1 MKTEIKSVR
10 EVFELFKDKVFD
22 IPPYQR
28 GYRWGESEVTTMID
42 DIMEFNPSDKKEKYC
57 LQPIVVQEEYGSEY
71 VRIVDGQQRL
81 TTISLFKEF
90 FSAESGDLLPTC
102 CSRLIS
108 ENNEDRNV
116 IDRAYLNGA
125 RKAISI
131 RLNGLDTG
139 TLRDKLDG
147 NCVFILCWLEDE
159 NAEEVFE
166 RLNVGKI
173 PLSSAEILKA
183 YYVTEFPQECEK
195 HDFINRWNLIEET
208 LQDDNFYY
216 FFSHDEGKNERYY
229 STRMD
234 FILEVWAIREGIVKN
249 ADGITNSYKSSP
261 VFLFNEIKE
270 MDLSDFIN
278 GVWNLFNL
286 MNEIYEDTTLY
297 NLFGFLSCCN
307 DGNHHIL
314 HVYKGLELSNI
325 KSMAIG
331 KLNLSP
337 AENVDIEALNK
348 KLDGLSYF
356 EQLGEI
362 RDYLLF
368 HNAIKSSNFGIRFDY
383 NEYRTGYDLEHIHA
397 RQEVKEKDKA
407 LKILESLVA
416 EKEKYLNRFPNGEG
430 DFKEFFSDL
439 SKFIFET
446 NKNKNFAA
454 DELEAWDSCRW
465 ALESEDGM
473 IIRESSKDKVF
484 EWTARIADEDSD
496 EWRYRS
502 IKNLCLLS
510 HHINRSIGNH
520 PYPVK
525 KGLIAKKFTEG
536 HQLTVVT
543 AEIFSVL
550 KDNPYQGK
558 SEKNREEWNLEMG
571 TAYMKAIANDIREFV
586 ER

>member
-10 EVFELFKDKVFD
+10 DVFELFKDKVFD

-28 GYRWGESEVTTMID
+28 GYRWTDSEVTTLID
-42 DIMEFNPSDKKEKYC
+42 DIMEFNPSDKREKYC
-57 LQPIVVQEEYGSEY
+57 LQPIVVQEDGSEY
-71 VRIVDGQQRL
+71 IKIVDGQQRL
-81 TTISLFKEF
+81 TTISLFREF
-90 FSAESGDLLPTC
+90 FSTEIEDSLPAC
-102 CSRLIS
+102 CTRLIS
-108 ENNEDRNV
+108 ENNEDRNE

-125 RKAISI
+125 RKAISD
-131 RLNGLDTG
+131 RLNKLNTG
-139 TLRDKLDG
+139 IFRDKLDS
-147 NCVFILCWLEDE
+147 NCVIILCWLEDE
-159 NAEEVFE
+159 NPEEVFE

-183 YYVTEFPQECEK
+183 YYMTEFPQECEK
-195 HDFINRWNLIEET
+195 HDFINRWNMIEES
-208 LQDDNFYY
+208 LQNDYFYY
-216 FFSHDEGKNERYY
+216 FFSHDEKKSERYY

-249 ADGITNSYKSSP
+249 AIGIRDKYKSSP

-270 MDLSDFIN
+270 MELSGFIN
-278 GVWNLFNL
+278 GVWKLFNL
-286 MNEIYEDTTLY
+286 INEIYEDTMSY

-307 DGNHHIL
+307 NDNPHIL
-314 HVYKGLELSNI
+314 HVYKGLELNNI
-325 KSMAIG
+325 SSRAIS
-331 KLNLSP
+331 KLNLSS
-337 AENVDIEALNK
+337 AEKVDLEAVYK

-356 EQLGEI
+356 EQPGEI

-368 HNAIKSSNFGIRFDY
+368 HNAIKSSDFGIRFDY

-416 EKEKYLNRFPNGEG
+416 EKEKYLNRFPNGDG
-430 DFKEFFSDL
+430 DFKDFFIDL
-439 SKFIFET
+439 SKFILET
-446 NKNKNFAA
+446 NKNFAT

-473 IIRESSKDKVF
+473 IIRESSKGKVF
-484 EWTARIADEDSD
+484 GWTARIADEDSD

-510 HHINRSIGNH
+510 NHINRSIGNH

-536 HQLTVVT
+536 HQLPVVT
-543 AEIFSVL
+543 AEIFSL
-550 KDNPYQGK
+550 LIDNPYQGK